1 MGERNQESS
10 LQPGSRLVFL
20 VISLFLFLANNAG
33 AEPKPAG
40 KLTIDRVVNGRFDE
54 KSDIKR
60 TESDQPHIAIF
71 RLDFNPDETVTV
83 DSESDQFNTRL
94 RLLDDKGKT
103 LIDDDDSNIPHNS

>member
-10 LQPGSRLVFL
+10 LHSGGHLTFL
-20 VISLFLFLANNAG
+20 VIALFLFLANNAG

-40 KLTIDRVVNGRFDE
+40 KVTIDRVVNGRFDE

-60 TESDQPHIAIF
+60 TESDQPRISIF
-71 RLDFNPDETVTV
+71 RLDFNPDETVTI
-83 DSESDQFNTRL
+83 DSESDQFNSRL

-103 LIDDDDSNIPHNS
+103 LIDDD